1 MKIKKHKFFSA
12 CQIQQI
18 DAAPVCDPGVSITEP
33 DQAMSI
39 QQILDRV
46 SKGLTTG
53 LSDLPPG
60 SFDDDDDNDF
70 DDPTL
75 QPGFDKLDMLQLST
89 SSQVEDDL
97 DKIAKYKSRRQR
109 KEREDA
115 IEAEVQKR
123 LKEQKHEDHLNQ

>member
-1 MKIKKHKFFSA
+1 MKIKKVKYFAA
-12 CQIQQI
+12 CNIVQLN
-18 DAAPVCDPGVSITEP
+18 AAPNCDMGKSLTEP

-53 LSDLPPG
+53 LNDLPVG

-97 DKIAKYKSRRQR
+97 DKIAKYKSRKER
-109 KEREDA
+109 KKREDA
-115 IEAEVQKR
+115 IEAEVQRR
-123 LKEQKHEDHLNQ
+123 LQEQQKEP